1 MVTRSG
7 VRFVQNG
14 RLTASRVLTVLCFAA
29 LVQISLVEI
38 GRAEERTGRL
48 EVRLLREGGSAIAD
62 ATIVLNETG
71 ATGVTGTNGRFA
83 FSKLPAG
90 TYSVT
95 LTFGQHSVT
104 ISSVQV
110 APGKT
115 TTVEKTVDWVEEFI
129 YSIMVQAPS
138 RLIEP
143 LLEAPAATTTLPE
156 AEIERKAPD
165 AEVAKLVEFTPGA
178 QLTRGG
184 LWDFNMGTRGFNRAL
199 SRRVAVLLDG
209 RDLSLPFF
217 GYQGWPAFSFP
228 IDDLSSLEFVR
239 GPHAALYG
247 ANASGGVISMTSKE
261 PKFSRGGMLRLT
273 LGGLDTVNA
282 EGRWAGAL
290 GGGWYARAAGG
301 FRRSNGFAVQR
312 VDGPE
317 YSVPCPPGTF
327 GDCLP
332 AEVVRF
338 DGEDATITFGEI
350 RVDKYFDNARLLT
363 LEGGDAVGAFGVF
376 QTAGQ
381 RAKSVGN
388 DGNRPWVRAKLSG
401 QSFHVAATYDVYSE
415 PSGYIGLTTGEPF
428 NSNSSRVQLDG
439 QMERHFRQDS
449 VQLMAGAIGT
459 IEKMDSYNHDVGG
472 QTFLFRPIRSDSE
485 ALFTEASWTVTK
497 SVKLLVAARGD
508 WSSLYD
514 FQFSPRA
521 SVTFAATPTQSLR
534 LTYNHGF
541 QVSNSLEYFLR
552 AAVAPPTD
560 LTALNGFCAPFGVDC
575 RFGSTPVLALGNED
589 LKVETVRTVEA
600 GYKGVLGD
608 RLLVTL
614 DYYRNR
620 SSNLV
625 TSLLPQIGTAL
636 GRLNPRFG
644 PWKGP
649 AGLPDALANQIR
661 TLVPFLSNDY
671 DGSNILAVASY
682 TNFGETRTQGLDVG
696 MSGLLPGGWR
706 PSFSYS
712 WFSFRVPAGQ
722 PDTQGLLQPNTPSHA
737 VSGGVAYENRRL
749 NASADFR
756 WVDGFRWSDGFFLGN
771 VESYSTV
778 DIAAAYPLSP
788 HVSVILNVT
797 NLFDDRHWETFGGA
811 LLRRR
816 ALGSLQYGW

>member
-1 MVTRSG
+1 MSG
-7 VRFVQNG
+7 GRFVRYG
-14 RLTASRVLTVLCFAA
+14 RRTASRVLVIL
-29 LVQISLVEI
+29 LVATLVHVSLVET
-38 GRAEERTGRL
+38 GQAKERTGRL
-48 EVRLLREGGSAIAD
+48 EVRLVREDGSGVAG

-71 ATGVTGTNGRFA
+71 ATGVTGTNGKVA
-83 FSKLPAG
+83 FSKLPAA

-95 LTFGQHSVT
+95 LTVGQHSLT

-110 APGKT
+110 VAGT
-115 TTVEKTVDWVEEFI
+115 TKTVEKTVDWVPEFT

-138 RLIEP
+138 RLMEP
-143 LLEAPAATTTLPE
+143 LMEAPAATTTISE
-156 AEIERKAPD
+156 MDIDRKAPD
-165 AEVAKLVEFTPGA
+165 AEVAKLIEFTPGA

-184 LWDFNMGTRGFNRAL
+184 LWDFNLGTRGFNRAL
-199 SRRVAVLLDG
+199 SRRVAVQLDG

-228 IDDLSSLEFVR
+228 LDDLSSVEFVR
-239 GPHAALYG
+239 GPNAALYG
-247 ANASGGVISMTSKE
+247 ANATGGVISMTSKE
-261 PKFSRGGMLRLT
+261 PRFSRGGMLRVA
-273 LGGLDTVNA
+273 LGALDTVNV
-282 EGRWAGAL
+282 EGRWAGSL

-317 YSVPCPPGTF
+317 YSVACPPGTF

-332 AEVVRF
+332 TEVVRF
-338 DGEDATITFGEI
+338 DGEDAKITFGQI
-350 RVDKYFDNARLLT
+350 RFDKYFDNSRLLT

-381 RAKSVGN
+381 RAKSVGT
-388 DGNRPWVRAKLSG
+388 DGKRPWVRGKLSG
-401 QSFHVAATYDVYSE
+401 DSFHVAATYDRYSE
-415 PSGYIGLTTGEPF
+415 PSGYIGLSTGEPF
-428 NSNSSRVQLDG
+428 NSNSSRLQLDG
-439 QMERHFRQDS
+439 QMERRFNRDRI
-449 VQLMAGAIGT
+449 QLMAGAIGT
-459 IEKMDSYNHDVGG
+459 IEKMDSYNQAVGG
-472 QTFLFRPIRSDSE
+472 QTFLFRPIRSDAE
-485 ALFTEASWTVTK
+485 ALFTEASWTVAN
-497 SVKLLVAARGD
+497 SVKLQVAARGD

-521 SVTFAATPTQSLR
+521 SVTFAVTPTQSLR
-534 LTYNHGF
+534 LTYNRGF
-541 QVSNSLEYFLR
+541 QVSNSLEYFLK

-575 RFGSTPVLALGNED
+575 RFGPTSVLALGNED
-589 LKVETVRTVEA
+589 LKVETVHTVEA
-600 GYKGVLGD
+600 GYKGVVGD
-608 RLLVTL
+608 RLLVTI
-614 DYYRNR
+614 DYFRTR

-644 PWKGP
+644 PWKEP
-649 AGLPDALANQIR
+649 AGLPDVIADQIR

-682 TNFGETRTQGLDVG
+682 TNFDKTRTQGLDVG

-706 PSFSYS
+706 PSVSYS
-712 WFSFRVPAGQ
+712 WFSFDVPDGQ
-722 PDTQGLLQPNTPSHA
+722 PDTQGLLLPNTPSHA
-737 VSGGVAYENRRL
+737 VSGGVAYENRRFD
-749 NASADFR
+749 ASADVR

-778 DIAAAYPLSP
+778 DVAGAYPLSP

-797 NLFDDRHWETFGGA
+797 NVFNDRHWETFGGA

-816 ALGSLQYGW
+816 GLVSLQYRW